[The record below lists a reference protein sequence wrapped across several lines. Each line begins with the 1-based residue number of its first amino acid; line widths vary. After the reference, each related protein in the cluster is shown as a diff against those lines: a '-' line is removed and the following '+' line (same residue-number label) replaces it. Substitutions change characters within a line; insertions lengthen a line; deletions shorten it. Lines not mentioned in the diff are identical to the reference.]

1 MDRSKVIY
9 LISETFTPD
18 TYRVLRPERTERK
31 VYCQV
36 DSVTLSEWVEGGRIG
51 LNPEYRMRMFAPEY
65 NGEQLLKY
73 NDVVY
78 QIYRT
83 YLARNDSIDLYVQR
97 RQGNIEPENEGAEN
111 GTE

>member
-9 LISETFTPD
+9 LIAETFTPD
-18 TYRVLRPERTERK
+18 TYRVLRPGQTERK

-36 DSVTLSEWVEGGRIG
+36 DSVTLSEWSEGGRIG

-65 NGEQLLKY
+65 QGEQLLKY
-73 NDVVY
+73 NNVVY

-83 YLARNDSIDLYVQR
+83 YRSRDDSIDLYVQR
-97 RQGNIEPENEGAEN
+97 RQGNKEN

>member
-9 LISETFTPD
+9 LIAETYTPD
-18 TYRVLRPERTERK
+18 TYHVLRPSQTLHK

-36 DSVTLSEWVEGGRIG
+36 DSVTLSEWSEGSRYG

-65 NGEQLLKY
+65 KGEQLLKY
-73 NDVVY
+73 NGDVY

-83 YLARNDSIDLYVQR
+83 YRSRDDSIDLYVQR
-97 RQGNIEPENEGAEN
+97 RQGNKEN
-111 GTE
+111 GTQEGI